1 MPSAKVTISAYGITN
16 PHLSSDVDVSLV
28 DKNGKF
34 YLTKQDKGY
43 RPKYVLDI
51 PDTTDFDFIYRG
63 EDAETSIQNLITA
76 INLNL
81 KKVAFTRHISDKEYE
96 HIDYTEK
103 EKEEYDIGLFGRMG
117 IIQEADVSKESV
129 IDTFDKIASLDRF
142 NLNTPTVKEMNLI
155 KAVSLYETA
164 IESSNKF
171 IQHMM
176 FYMTMETACL
186 YDGNYLKGAVLDQKM
201 SNLSGIAEK
210 HIRQW
215 RRLYNRQKHVD
226 TDQSDVEKT
235 KNVMEN
241 PSGVKDFRSAA
252 NQVLHKR
259 L

>member
-1 MPSAKVTISAYGITN
+1 MPSAKVTISAYEIMN

-28 DKNGKF
+28 DKKAKF
-34 YLTKQDKGY
+34 QLRKQDEGY
-43 RPKYVLDI
+43 RPKYILDI
-51 PDTTDFDFIYRG
+51 PDTTNFDFIFRG
-63 EDAETSIQNLITA
+63 DDAETSIQDLMTA

-81 KKVAFTRHISDKEYE
+81 ERVAFTRHISEKEYE
-96 HIDYTEK
+96 QIDYTEK
-103 EKEEYDIGLFGRMG
+103 EKEEYDIGTFARMG
-117 IIQEADVSKESV
+117 TAIEVDLSEESV
-129 IDTFDKIASLDRF
+129 IDAFDKLASLDRF
-142 NLNTPTVKEMNLI
+142 DLNTLTVKEMNLI

-171 IQHMM
+171 VQHMM

-186 YDGNYLKGAVLDQKM
+186 YDGNYLSGAVLDQKM

-226 TDQSDVEKT
+226 TDPSDVAKT
-235 KNVMEN
+235 KDVMEN
-241 PSGVKDFRSAA
+241 PSHVRDFRIAA
-252 NQVLHKR
+252 NRVLLKR